1 MFAREIREAR
11 VRVCFCCS
19 STSRRRSP
27 AGDAHLAAYF
37 FFFFFFLVFC
47 SVGKQG
53 APCPS
58 WADAWTGETP
68 LEACFT
74 ARRWSN
80 CISHI
85 LSRLSLSLRFVILH
99 RSHSTFIE
107 VVTRRAI
114 HSFLF
119 SHPRLFPPPFPFT
132 NALFDL
138 CLPSTFADP
147 STRQTV

>member
-1 MFAREIREAR
+1 MFVREIRES
-11 VRVCFCCS
+11 VSVVPQLQDGKVQ
-19 STSRRRSP
+19 RR
-27 AGDAHLAAYF
+27 DAHLAAY
-37 FFFFFFLVFC
+37 FFFFFLVFC

-107 VVTRRAI
+107 FVTRRAI

-119 SHPRLFPPPFPFT
+119 SHPRLFPLPFT